1 MAFEEKSAW
10 IMGVVAVV
18 AYAAYA
24 VILISLGRGMPL
36 AEVDY
41 VPVMLGTIGAAI
53 AVSIVLHIIVS
64 FASRKDAGKKDQRD
78 RQIYRMGEYVGQ
90 SFVVAGAIAAML
102 MAMFELPFFWIANVI
117 YLAFVLSA
125 ILGTIAKLVSY
136 RRGMPAW

>member
-10 IMGVVAVV
+10 IMGIVSVV

-24 VILISLGRGMPL
+24 FIVLDLGWAVPL

-41 VPVMLGTIGAAI
+41 VPAMLGTIGAAI
-53 AVSIVLHIIVS
+53 VVSILLHIIVGVI
-64 FASRKDAGKKDQRD
+64 SRKDAGKKDQRD

-102 MAMFELPFFWIANVI
+102 LAMFELPHFWIANVL

-125 ILGTIAKLVSY
+125 VLGTIAKLVSY
-136 RRGMPAW
+136 RGGMPAW

>member
-10 IMGVVAVV
+10 IMGIVSVV

-24 VILISLGRGMPL
+24 FIVLELGRAMPL

-41 VPVMLGTIGAAI
+41 VPAMLGTIGAAI
-53 AVSIVLHIIVS
+53 VVSILLHIIVGI
-64 FASRKDAGKKDQRD
+64 ASRRDVGKKDQRD

-102 MAMFELPFFWIANVI
+102 LAMFELPHFWIANVL

>member
-10 IMGVVAVV
+10 IMGIVSVV

-24 VILISLGRGMPL
+24 FIVLDLGRAVPL

-41 VPVMLGTIGAAI
+41 VPAMLGTIGAAI
-53 AVSIVLHIIVS
+53 VVSILLHIIVGIV
-64 FASRKDAGKKDQRD
+64 SRRDVGKKDQRD

-102 MAMFELPFFWIANVI
+102 LAMFELPHFWIANVL

>member
-10 IMGVVAVV
+10 IMGIVSVV

-24 VILISLGRGMPL
+24 FIVLELGRAMPL

-41 VPVMLGTIGAAI
+41 VPAMLVTIGAAI
-53 AVSIVLHIIVS
+53 VVSILLHIIVGVI
-64 FASRKDAGKKDQRD
+64 SRKDAGKKDQRD

-102 MAMFELPFFWIANVI
+102 LAMFELPHFWIANVL

>member
-10 IMGVVAVV
+10 IMGIVSVV

-24 VILISLGRGMPL
+24 FIVLNLGRATPL
-36 AEVDY
+36 AGVDY
-41 VPVMLGTIGAAI
+41 VPAMLGTIGAAI
-53 AVSIVLHIIVS
+53 IVSVLLHIIVGIV
-64 FASRKDAGKKDQRD
+64 SRRDVGKKDQRD

-102 MAMFELPFFWIANVI
+102 LAMFELPHFWIANVL

>member
-10 IMGVVAVV
+10 IMGLVSVV

-24 VILISLGRGMPL
+24 FIVLNLGRALPL

-41 VPVMLGTIGAAI
+41 VPAMLGTIGAAI
-53 AVSIVLHIIVS
+53 VVSILLHIVVGII
-64 FASRKDAGKKDQRD
+64 SRKDAGKKDQRD

-102 MAMFELPFFWIANVI
+102 LAMFELPHFWIANVL

-136 RRGMPAW
+136 RGGMPAW

>member
-10 IMGVVAVV
+10 IMGIVSVV

-24 VILISLGRGMPL
+24 FIVLNLGRALPL

-41 VPVMLGTIGAAI
+41 VPAMLGTIGAAI
-53 AVSIVLHIIVS
+53 VVSILLHIVVGII
-64 FASRKDAGKKDQRD
+64 SRKDAGKKDQRD

-102 MAMFELPFFWIANVI
+102 LAMFELPHFWIANVL

>member
-10 IMGVVAVV
+10 IMGIVSVV

-24 VILISLGRGMPL
+24 FIVLNLGRALPL

-41 VPVMLGTIGAAI
+41 VPAMLGTIGAAI
-53 AVSIVLHIIVS
+53 VVSILLHIVVGII
-64 FASRKDAGKKDQRD
+64 SRKDAGKKDQRD

-102 MAMFELPFFWIANVI
+102 LAMFELPHFWIANVL

-136 RRGMPAW
+136 RGGMPAW

>member
-10 IMGVVAVV
+10 IMGSVSVV

-24 VILISLGRGMPL
+24 FIVLNLGRAMPL

-41 VPVMLGTIGAAI
+41 VPAMLGTIGAAI
-53 AVSIVLHIIVS
+53 VVSILLHIIVGIV
-64 FASRKDAGKKDQRD
+64 SRRDVGKKDQRD

-102 MAMFELPFFWIANVI
+102 LAMFELPHFWIANVL

>member
-10 IMGVVAVV
+10 IMGIVSVV

-24 VILISLGRGMPL
+24 FIVLDLGWAVPL

-41 VPVMLGTIGAAI
+41 VPAMLGTIGAAI
-53 AVSIVLHIIVS
+53 VVSILLHIIVGVI
-64 FASRKDAGKKDQRD
+64 SRKDAGKKDQRD

-102 MAMFELPFFWIANVI
+102 LAMFELPHFWIANVL

-125 ILGTIAKLVSY
+125 ILGTVAKLVSY
-136 RRGMPAW
+136 RGGMPAW

>member
-10 IMGVVAVV
+10 IMGIVSVV

-24 VILISLGRGMPL
+24 FIVLDLGRAVPL

-41 VPVMLGTIGAAI
+41 VPAMLGTIGAAI
-53 AVSIVLHIIVS
+53 VVSILLHIIVGVI
-64 FASRKDAGKKDQRD
+64 SRKDAGKKDQRD

-102 MAMFELPFFWIANVI
+102 LAMFELPHFWIANVL

>member
-10 IMGVVAVV
+10 IMGIVSVV

-24 VILISLGRGMPL
+24 FIVLDLGRAVPL

-41 VPVMLGTIGAAI
+41 VPAMLGTIGAAI
-53 AVSIVLHIIVS
+53 VVSILLHIIVGVI
-64 FASRKDAGKKDQRD
+64 SRKDAGKKDQRD

-102 MAMFELPFFWIANVI
+102 LAMFELPHFWIANVL

-136 RRGMPAW
+136 HRGMPAW

>member
-10 IMGVVAVV
+10 IMGIVSVV

-24 VILISLGRGMPL
+24 FIVLDLGRAVPL

-41 VPVMLGTIGAAI
+41 VTAMLGTIGAAI
-53 AVSIVLHIIVS
+53 VVSILLHIIVGVI
-64 FASRKDAGKKDQRD
+64 SRKDAGKKDQRD

-102 MAMFELPFFWIANVI
+102 LAMFELPHFWIANVL

>member
-10 IMGVVAVV
+10 IMGIVSVV

-24 VILISLGRGMPL
+24 FIVLDLGRAVPL

-41 VPVMLGTIGAAI
+41 VPAMLGTIGAAI
-53 AVSIVLHIIVS
+53 VVSILLHIIVGVI
-64 FASRKDAGKKDQRD
+64 SRKDAGKKDQRD

-90 SFVVAGAIAAML
+90 SFVVAGATAAML
-102 MAMFELPFFWIANVI
+102 LAMFELPHVWIANVL

-125 ILGTIAKLVSY
+125 ILGTVAKLVSY
-136 RRGMPAW
+136 RGGMPAW

>member
-10 IMGVVAVV
+10 IMGIVSVV

-24 VILISLGRGMPL
+24 FIVLDLGRAVPL

-41 VPVMLGTIGAAI
+41 VPAMLGTIGAAI
-53 AVSIVLHIIVS
+53 VVSILLHIIVGVI
-64 FASRKDAGKKDQRD
+64 SRKDAGKKDQRD

-102 MAMFELPFFWIANVI
+102 LAMFELPHFWIANAL

-136 RRGMPAW
+136 RGGMPAW

>member
-10 IMGVVAVV
+10 IMGIVSVV

-24 VILISLGRGMPL
+24 FIVLNLGRAMPL

-41 VPVMLGTIGAAI
+41 VPAMLGTIGAAI
-53 AVSIVLHIIVS
+53 VVSILLHIIVGIV
-64 FASRKDAGKKDQRD
+64 SRRDVGKKDQRD

-102 MAMFELPFFWIANVI
+102 LAMFELPHFWIANVL

>member
-10 IMGVVAVV
+10 IMGIVSVV

-24 VILISLGRGMPL
+24 FIVLNLGRALPL

-41 VPVMLGTIGAAI
+41 VPAMLGTIGAAI
-53 AVSIVLHIIVS
+53 VVSILLHIIVGVI
-64 FASRKDAGKKDQRD
+64 SRKDAGKKDQRD

-102 MAMFELPFFWIANVI
+102 LAMFELPHFWIANVL

>member
-10 IMGVVAVV
+10 IMGIVSVV

-24 VILISLGRGMPL
+24 FIVLDLGRAVPL

-41 VPVMLGTIGAAI
+41 VPAMLGTIGAAI
-53 AVSIVLHIIVS
+53 VVSILLHIIVGVI
-64 FASRKDAGKKDQRD
+64 SRKDAGKKDQRD

-102 MAMFELPFFWIANVI
+102 LAMFELPHFWIANVL

-136 RRGMPAW
+136 RGGMPAW